1 MDLSNYSIDTTKYIG
16 KMLDFL
22 RLNGIIIDLN
32 NPKTIQD
39 KLSWLNIYDT
49 NPLKTKCADKI
60 KLHEYCKDILGEDIC
75 IPIIKIYD
83 RVDDIIWDELPEK
96 FVIKCNHGSGMNI
109 IFRNK
114 NNFDKLNAIDKL
126 SKWMK
131 DDFAF
136 RNGFEAHYHD
146 IEHKIFVEEYKND
159 GNKDLID
166 YKFLCFNGTPIYCQV
181 IGGRNEKSRHL
192 NYYDMDFD
200 FVDISRYDF
209 PNNPKIIDKKPINF
223 EKMKEFSKIL
233 SEPFKFVRVDF
244 YEIDGR
250 VFLGELTF
258 TPGAMAFKYKNDDDN
273 IKVGS
278 LLKL

>member
-39 KLSWLNIYDT
+39 KLSWLNIYDI

-109 IFRNK
+109 ICRNK

-146 IEHKIFVEEYKND
+146 IQHKI
-159 GNKDLID
+159 
-166 YKFLCFNGTPIYCQV
+166 C
-181 IGGRNEKSRHL
+181 
-192 NYYDMDFD
+192 
-200 FVDISRYDF
+200 IS
-209 PNNPKIIDKKPINF
+209 
-223 EKMKEFSKIL
+223 
-233 SEPFKFVRVDF
+233 
-244 YEIDGR
+244 
-250 VFLGELTF
+250 
-258 TPGAMAFKYKNDDDN
+258 
-273 IKVGS
+273 
-278 LLKL
+278 

>member
-39 KLSWLNIYDT
+39 KLSWLNIYDI

-109 IFRNK
+109 ICRNK

-146 IEHKIFVEEYKND
+146 IQHKIFVEEYKND

-200 FVDISRYDF
+200 FVDISRDDF
-209 PNNPKIIDKKPINF
+209 QNNPKIIDKKPINF